1 MNLKILILK
10 ILTLKNLTLKLL
22 FFIIFIKGEQ
32 YSMDN
37 NDQLLELTDQNF
49 AESVLSNPLPVVVD
63 FWAPWCGPCKML
75 TPIIHEL
82 AAEYAGRVTIGKLN
96 IDNTPAIAAK
106 YGIETIPTL
115 LFFSKGNLLGRQV
128 GLLAKAP
135 LKAKIDDAFKV

>member
-1 MNLKILILK
+1 
-10 ILTLKNLTLKLL
+10 
-22 FFIIFIKGEQ
+22 
-32 YSMDN
+32 MDN
-37 NDQLLELTDQNF
+37 DLLLELTDQNF
-49 AESVLSNPLPVVVD
+49 DEAVLSNPQPVVVD

-82 AAEYAGRVTIGKLN
+82 AAEYAGRVVVGKLN
-96 IDNTPAIAAK
+96 IDNAPAVAAK

-115 LFFSKGNLLGRQV
+115 LFFSNGGIAGRQV